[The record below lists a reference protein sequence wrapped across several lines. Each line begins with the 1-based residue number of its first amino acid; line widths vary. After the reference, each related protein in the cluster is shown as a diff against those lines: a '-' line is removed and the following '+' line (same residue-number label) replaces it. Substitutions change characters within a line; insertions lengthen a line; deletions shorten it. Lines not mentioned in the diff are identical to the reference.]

1 MAKQGAEIRSDRQT
15 FLPLGAVPR
24 ARLQLVLGNDRAEV
38 PLDNLERLENRPL
51 KGLNF
56 YMLVNRE
63 NWQLA
68 PLEPGGSPTPTLD
81 AVRKVIQL
89 IARLPEFG
97 SLEPISPVALAWQ
110 TSYARDAYAAP
121 ATDKGRKLPYEMT
134 VGAFA
139 ELACAGYLP
148 RIWITE
154 EPPPADAA
162 AIVTPAGSY
171 MERDI
176 CKSSSHGAGS
186 RDCRFSWSVVRLG
199 MTKTDNPAICSPR
212 RWKPAMSYL
221 SREPKTSPIR
231 WARGASNRPSAPI
244 AITA

>member
-1 MAKQGAEIRSDRQT
+1 
-15 FLPLGAVPR
+15 
-24 ARLQLVLGNDRAEV
+24 V

-51 KGLNF
+51 TGLNF

-154 EPPPADAA
+154 EPPSRGRSRDRHASRVLHGARSAKAA
-162 AIVTPAGSY
+162 RTEREAGTAGSPG
-171 MERDI
+171 R
-176 CKSSSHGAGS
+176 
-186 RDCRFSWSVVRLG
+186 
-199 MTKTDNPAICSPR
+199 
-212 RWKPAMSYL
+212 
-221 SREPKTSPIR
+221 
-231 WARGASNRPSAPI
+231 
-244 AITA
+244 